1 MINDPIT
8 EPSKPMF
15 VIPPDSPLGK
25 VTLEIIS
32 TGLTFENL
40 PISVPH
46 VSEFAAATDARNE

>member
-1 MINDPIT
+1 M
-8 EPSKPMF
+8 
-15 VIPPDSPLGK
+15 SPLDN

-46 VSEFAAATDARNE
+46 VSEFAAATDAKMQNIIYHVDKND